1 MGGYIIIIIIM
12 CCFYP
17 QAADNMN
24 TYRDIQ
30 KICTTNKKR
39 YPSIGPC
46 NAKRDVLEKKLK
58 QVGLFGPRPTPEVG
72 RDGVAV
78 PRKVR
83 ESGVAVPRKVRESG
97 AAVPR
102 KVRESG
108 AAVRLQLAVRQR
120 MRRRVRACNNSSDLS
135 FEPLQWPIFR
145 VPSGNCL
152 SRSDVQEL
160 IKHGLLKDPYTNV
173 ELSDAEKERIRPPK
187 DCAGGWGVFC
197 YFASFID
204 THPWIHELV

>member
-1 MGGYIIIIIIM
+1 
-12 CCFYP
+12 
-17 QAADNMN
+17 MN

-72 RDGVAV
+72 RDGVAA
-78 PRKVR
+78 PR
-83 ESGVAVPRKVRESG
+83 EVRESG

-145 VPSGNCL
+145 LPSGNCL

-173 ELSDAEKERIRPPK
+173 ELSDAEKERITNQPPDTGPALHTNQPAYTGPTHTK
-187 DCAGGWGVFC
+187 NKVPPTKFVC
-197 YFASFID
+197 YLSC
-204 THPWIHELV
+204 